1 MGRGASQV
9 VLLSRSGLR
18 TSWQRFRHNALV
30 EAYGEAAVT
39 ISTLDVCNFSQ
50 ACEVASASYPG
61 GAVKGVWHC
70 AMVLKDTLFE
80 NMTQD
85 DWDVVNGSKVAGLVN
100 LNRAVMQAGLSLD
113 SFVAFSSVASLLG
126 NIGQSNYAW
135 ANNACER
142 LVEGLRRQGL
152 PGTAIQWGAIDNVG
166 FFVRNQ
172 AGVDKSNN
180 TVGTINLALQ
190 NIDDSLS
197 SLDSILA
204 CGATTV
210 SSYQIE
216 AEADL
221 DDAPNTI
228 DISVES
234 VRGKVA
240 QILGGSPA
248 DFDSHLPLGSYG
260 LDSLSQMELM
270 NWMNRYVSVKMTP
283 SHISSKTAIHSLYS
297 YLDEHRLVN

>member
-1 MGRGASQV
+1 MGGKVLINMTRFQPESLIIKYRAQGVHIITGGLGGFGMELARWLLQRGASQV
-9 VLLSRSGLR
+9 VLTSRSGLR
-18 TSWQRFRHNALV
+18 TNWQQFRYNALV
-30 EAYGEAAVT
+30 EKFGEAAVA
-39 ISTLDVCNFSQ
+39 ISTKDVCNAAQ

-113 SFVAFSSVASLLG
+113 SFVVFSSVASLLG

-142 LVEGLRRQGL
+142 LVEGLHRHGL

-166 FFVRNQ
+166 FFVRNT
-172 AGVDKSNN
+172 AGADKKN
-180 TVGTINLALQ
+180 TLGTISLALQ

-216 AEADL
+216 EEAEA
-221 DDAPNTI
+221 
-228 DISVES
+228 
-234 VRGKVA
+234 
-240 QILGGSPA
+240 
-248 DFDSHLPLGSYG
+248 
-260 LDSLSQMELM
+260 
-270 NWMNRYVSVKMTP
+270 
-283 SHISSKTAIHSLYS
+283 
-297 YLDEHRLVN
+297 